1 MPFTVS
7 SNAGAPCRNASQQ
20 SPSAPSSP
28 SPASSPSVPS
38 SPSATPL
45 SGTPAPVALR
55 VGDEV
60 FHYREGDNP
69 GIVVGVRRPWWALF
83 GRVYWVQWR
92 AGVLPVPM
100 HTGLRLAPDDRQ
112 TRREARS

>member
-7 SNAGAPCRNASQQ
+7 SDAGAPCRSASQQ
-20 SPSAPSSP
+20 SPPPLSSSSPPSS
-28 SPASSPSVPS
+28 S
-38 SPSATPL
+38 SATPL

-55 VGDEV
+55 AGDEV

-112 TRREARS
+112 SRREATS

>member
-7 SNAGAPCRNASQQ
+7 SDADEPFRSASPQ
-20 SPSAPSSP
+20 SPCPLPSP
-28 SPASSPSVPS
+28 SPRSSPPAR
-38 SPSATPL
+38 SPPPATPL
-45 SGTPAPVALR
+45 SETPAPVALR

-92 AGVLPVPM
+92 AGVLPVPI

-112 TRREARS
+112 ARREAR